1 MTNAKPREMTAV
13 ERGEVAR
20 LLFADYIDEEAADS
34 AARRCA
40 TLLGVRVTAVME
52 AREAIDESVETQ
64 YFLIAALGI
73 DDQLAL
79 AQLAAEM
86 ALPKPV
92 G

>member
-1 MTNAKPREMTAV
+1 MTAAKPRVMTDD
-13 ERGEVAR
+13 ERAEVCR
-20 LLFADYIDEEAADS
+20 LLFVDYTDEGAAYIG
-34 AARRCA
+34 ARRCE
-40 TLLGVRVTAVME
+40 TLLGVAVAVVME

-64 YFLIAALGI
+64 YFLIAAIDI

-86 ALPKPV
+86 MAQKAA